1 MENINQLI
9 SGGISV
15 FISFLFF
22 IAGLI
27 QYLLP
32 PKTIN
37 HFYGYRSPR
46 SMKNQE
52 NWNFAQ
58 PMNAKALMYTSII
71 YLTMSLV
78 INLILEYLF
87 PSLDTYYIV
96 PIILVVLT
104 IIGMFFYC
112 EKKLKKFEE
121 GKS

>member
-15 FISFLFF
+15 LISFLFF

-27 QYLLP
+27 QYLFP
-32 PKTIN
+32 PKKIS
-37 HFYGYRSPR
+37 HLYGYRTPR

-58 PMNAKALMYTSII
+58 PMNAKALMYTSVI
-71 YLTMSLV
+71 YLTMSLF
-78 INLILEYLF
+78 INLILGYFF
-87 PSLDTYYIV
+87 PNLDTYYTV

-121 GKS
+121 GN